1 MFSFDNPHKN
11 IKIHSKQAEWND
23 IMKKLITILGFAG
36 SLRKDSYNKAL
47 LRTAGELMPK
57 DAKLE
62 IFDLEGVPPY
72 NQDLEDRMPEKVK
85 DFKTKIKAADAI
97 LIATPEHNYSIP
109 GVLKN
114 AIDWASRPYGDN
126 SFEDK
131 PVAIMSAS
139 PGMLGGARAQ
149 YHLRQVLV
157 SLNMHAINRP
167 EVMVTSA
174 DEKID
179 EKGSLIDE
187 KTRKKMRQLLESL
200 VDWADR
206 LKKE

>member
-1 MFSFDNPHKN
+1 MMEITCTMDKHT
-11 IKIHSKQAEWND
+11 
-23 IMKKLITILGFAG
+23 TILSFAG

-47 LRTAGELMPK
+47 LQAAMKLTPK
-57 DAKLE
+57 NAKLE
-62 IFDLEGVPPY
+62 IFDLQGIPPF
-72 NQDLEDRMPEKVK
+72 NQDLENRMPEKVK
-85 DFKTKIKAADAI
+85 EFKAKIKAANAI

-114 AIDWASRPYGDN
+114 AIDWASRPPGDN
-126 SFEDK
+126 SFEGK

-139 PGMLGGARAQ
+139 PGTLGGARAQ

-167 EVMVTSA
+167 EVIVASA

-179 EKGSLIDE
+179 EKGDLVDE
-187 KTRKKMRQLLESL
+187 KTRKKIKHLLENL
-200 VDWADR
+200 VEWT
-206 LKKE
+206 KKLEKK